1 MSRLK
6 DTAHRPSAA
15 NQEYVIR
22 SDGKKVKNTA
32 YNPKTTPQHEEI
44 PDVTDDFQGFVIL
57 SDEEAEKYVNNLD
70 EQFPYKVEGRL
81 FDGFYIENDDL
92 IEDIKNLEQEE
103 YRVGNLIPDED
114 TRAAMQYIINKA
126 AEFAEENP
134 VDGYIDSEIEEEIF
148 ATDRYTDDG
157 EYILDPPKKHLS
169 GEKLDI
175 AYAGDQVIQG
185 CRKISEELSGAG
197 QIEFLL
203 AITRYQER
211 FFDRIGSKD

>member
-15 NQEYVIR
+15 SQEYVIR

-32 YNPKTTPQHEEI
+32 YNPKATTQHEEI

-57 SDEEAEKYVNNLD
+57 SDEEAEQYINDLD
-70 EQFPYKVEGRL
+70 ERSPYEVKAQL
-81 FDGFYIENDDL
+81 FDGFYIENYDL
-92 IEDIKNLEQEE
+92 IKEIKNIEQEE

-114 TRAAMQYIINKA
+114 TRAAMQYIIDKA

-157 EYILDPPKKHLS
+157 EYILDPPKKHLP

-175 AYAGDQVIQG
+175 VDAGDQVIRG
-185 CRKISEELSGAG
+185 CWRISEELSGAG